1 MTFVQMIDCKTSR
14 FAELDRLMDTW
25 VEQTQGKRTATH
37 SMVGKDRAAPD
48 HYVEIIEFPSYE
60 EAMRNSALPETERTF
75 REMVALCEGPP
86 SFTDLDVLRDEQL
99 NKATAR
105 RFFEDIAVGG
115 NIGLIDELY
124 AGGDGYTDHDMAHD
138 EESKIGRDVLK
149 QDVTQWREAFDFD
162 FTVERQVAEDDCVV
176 TLWTW
181 RGTHRGA
188 FMGIA
193 PTGREA
199 SMTGTT
205 VMRFEDGLVAE
216 AWWHYDLPRLLRG
229 LGGGD
234 AG

>member
-37 SMVGKDRAAPD
+37 SMVGKDRSAPD

-60 EAMRNSALPETERTF
+60 EAMRNSELPETESVF
-75 REMVALCEGPP
+75 QEMVALCDGMP

-105 RFFEDIAVGG
+105 RFFEDIALG
-115 NIGLIDELY
+115 NTGLIDELFV
-124 AGGDGYTDHDMAHD
+124 GGDGYTDHDI
-138 EESKIGRDVLK
+138 SKTSAETGRDVLK
-149 QDVTQWREAFDFD
+149 QDVTGWRKAFDFG
-162 FTVERQVAEDDCVV
+162 FTVDRQVAEDDCVV

-181 RGTHRGA
+181 RGTHHGE

-193 PTGREA
+193 PTGREVA
-199 SMTGTT
+199 MTGTT
-205 VMRFEDGLVAE
+205 VMRFRDGLVAE
-216 AWWHYDLPRLLRG
+216 AWWHYDIPRLLRE
-229 LGGGD
+229 LSTD